1 MQMSGDMEMKLRM
14 PKVYQG
20 HGWSKE
26 IKKEQKSNKY
36 FIVSRVIGKLAN
48 EKTCA
53 HRKKGLEESLCK
65 VTSISKAINL
75 WNLSQKYMV
84 CHKHEGKPVMGTK
97 SQLDLVG

>member
-1 MQMSGDMEMKLRM
+1 MSGDMEMKLRV

-36 FIVSRVIGKLAN
+36 FIVSSVIGKLAN

-53 HRKKGLEESLCK
+53 HRKKGLEEILSK
-65 VTSISKAINL
+65 VTSISNAITL
-75 WNLSQKYMV
+75 WKLGQKYMV
-84 CHKHEGKPVMGTK
+84 CHKHEGKPVIGPM
-97 SQLDLVG
+97 SQLDLMG